1 MKKTALLLALCM
13 IVTVLFCGCA
23 GKNNGE
29 SSANE
34 TAASQSAES
43 SDTDQD
49 GGAEAIVTGT
59 WGIDGGAEAS
69 VTGTWGISEII
80 YDDGNSQTFE
90 EYCEAQ
96 GVDPELTGCKYTFN
110 DDGSLI
116 ATVAGVDVEG
126 SYEFDGSTLTLTAN
140 GASTSCTYNAENETL
155 ECIDA
160 NTGATSVMVR
170 Q

>member
-1 MKKTALLLALCM
+1 M

-49 GGAEAIVTGT
+49 GGAEV
-59 WGIDGGAEAS
+59 S

-80 YDDGNSQTFE
+80 DADGNSQTFE

-96 GVDPELTGCKYTFN
+96 GVDPELTGCKYNFN

-126 SYEFDGSTLTLTAN
+126 RYEFDGSTLTLTAN
-140 GASTSCTYNAENETL
+140 GASTSYTYNAENETL

>member
-59 WGIDGGAEAS
+59 WGI
-69 VTGTWGISEII
+69 SEII

-96 GVDPELTGCKYTFN
+96 GIDPELTGCKYNFN

-140 GASTSCTYNAENETL
+140 GASTSYTYNAENETL

>member
-43 SDTDQD
+43 SDTDQ
-49 GGAEAIVTGT
+49 
-59 WGIDGGAEAS
+59 DGGAEAS

-140 GASTSCTYNAENETL
+140 GASTSYTYNAENETL

>member
-1 MKKTALLLALCM
+1 MKKIALLLALCM
-13 IVTVLFCGCA
+13 IGTAAFCGC
-23 GKNNGE
+23 GSKDNEE
-29 SSANE
+29 SSVNE
-34 TAASQSAES
+34 SSVSQSAESSDTDQDDSAES

-49 GGAEAIVTGT
+49 GGAEV
-59 WGIDGGAEAS
+59 S
-69 VTGTWGISEII
+69 VTGTWGISEIV
-80 YDDGNSQTFE
+80 DADGNSQTFE

-126 SYEFDGSTLTLTAN
+126 SYEFDGSTLTLTLN
-140 GASTSCTYNAENETL
+140 GTATPYTYNAENDTL
-155 ECIDA
+155 ECTDA
-160 NTGATSVMVR
+160 NLGSTSVFVR